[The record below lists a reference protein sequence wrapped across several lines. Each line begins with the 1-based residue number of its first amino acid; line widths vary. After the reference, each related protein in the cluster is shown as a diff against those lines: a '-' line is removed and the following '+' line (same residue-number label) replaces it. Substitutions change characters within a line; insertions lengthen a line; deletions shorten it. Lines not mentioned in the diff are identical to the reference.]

1 MQNTYLESTSSSSN
15 FLYHINRSGL
25 KSKYRFKL
33 YISISN
39 QSRAES
45 PKETK
50 ATAAVSTQHDV
61 EIHSSFPSC
70 SALRA
75 VDVSEA

>member
-1 MQNTYLESTSSSSN
+1 M
-15 FLYHINRSGL
+15 R
-25 KSKYRFKL
+25 
-33 YISISN
+33 ISN
-39 QSRAES
+39 QSHAES

-75 VDVSEA
+75 VDISEA